1 VLAHHPQL
9 LEVSLEP
16 LDLVEEVR
24 AVSNSTLTKLTDKS
38 SQLHRLDLEVSHLQ
52 VSQLD
57 KAHHPQ
63 VLEEHLQEDR
73 RPTVTGTKWDFMK
86 SDRWRKFEHRNGV
99 EGSWALHTKMVNC
112 SIDSG
117 TTQFNEL

>member
-9 LEVSLEP
+9 LEVSLEL
-16 LDLVEEVR
+16 LDLAEEVR
-24 AVSNSTLTKLTDKS
+24 LFLISTLTKISDNY

-57 KAHHPQ
+57 KAHRPQALAEHPR
-63 VLEEHLQEDR
+63 EDR
-73 RPTVTGTKWDFMK
+73 RPTVTGTEWDFMK

-99 EGSWALHTKMVNC
+99 EGSWVLHTKMINC
-112 SIDSG
+112 SIDSE

>member
-1 VLAHHPQL
+1 LAHHPQL
-9 LEVSLEP
+9 LEVSLAH
-16 LDLVEEVR
+16 LDLAEEVR
-24 AVSNSTLTKLTDKS
+24 LSLISTLPKISDNY
-38 SQLHRLDLEVSHLQ
+38 SQLHRLGLEASHLQ